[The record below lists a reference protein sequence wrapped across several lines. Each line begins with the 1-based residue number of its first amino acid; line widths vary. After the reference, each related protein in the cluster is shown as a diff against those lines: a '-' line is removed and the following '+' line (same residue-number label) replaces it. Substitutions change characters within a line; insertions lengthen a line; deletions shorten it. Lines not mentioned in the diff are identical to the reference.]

1 MSVLKSMTSGIPG
14 GATKPATPVQ
24 TQVNNSDPY
33 DVSDEVASIT
43 SQNSLAMRSAAAKG
57 ERAAASRNMQNST
70 IGAQA
75 AQRAMLDAALPM
87 AQQNVS
93 QRHNKRMQDDQQAW
107 QSSENKAQR
116 DWQSSESSL
125 GRGHDIKMQ
134 EDSVRANTVGEY
146 LNSAREL
153 QTSFFDAYKDIQ
165 SSEIP
170 AEQKS
175 AAIQDLY
182 AKQQQ
187 QLDQLKK
194 LYGGLATTEKDWSDF
209 ADLLN

>member
-33 DVSDEVASIT
+33 DVSDEVANIT

-93 QRHNKRMQDDQQAW
+93 QRHNKMMQDDQQA
-107 QSSENKAQR
+107 
-116 DWQSSESSL
+116 WQSSESSL